1 MSRRIALRVV
11 VCVIGLVL
19 VAGAEVQAGGRDF
32 TSIAGKIINNLAS
45 IQPGEV
51 VVIRGNSDQQPLLEA
66 LVEATW
72 IAGGQ
77 PTVEV
82 VYPEA
87 DKRAF
92 MAMSIEYMKFPRW
105 YGLAQTRLVDC
116 FIDVSSIPDPTL
128 YADVPE
134 ERFEVIRNANVVLQR
149 AYQQSRYRSVS
160 IGQTGGVPTPEYAA
174 SRNIPYET
182 MKTMFWHA
190 VDTDYVALKKKAR
203 SVAAAMTSGAKVRVT
218 SGAGT
223 DITFVV
229 NDTPARINCGR
240 PDDNLV
246 ASGPMLSWLP
256 AGEAFAAVRP
266 GSANG
271 TVVVPSLD
279 FRGEVV
285 KNLRMT
291 FADGSIT
298 SLSADENSKIVTTFL
313 DATTGESKMLS
324 IFDVGV
330 NPDSKMVPGSDY
342 ASWEMAGMVSLAIG
356 NNSWA
361 GGTIESSEGLGFH
374 LPGATLTV
382 GNTVVSEKGS
392 LK

>member
-1 MSRRIALRVV
+1 MSQRPALRVV
-11 VCVIGLVL
+11 VCLCGLLL
-19 VAGAEVQAGGRDF
+19 VAGVEAQAGGPDF
-32 TSIAGKIINNLAS
+32 TSIAEKIVKDLAS

-51 VVIRGNSDQQPLLEA
+51 VVIRGSSDQQPLLEA

-87 DKRAF
+87 DKRAL

-116 FIDVSSIPDPTL
+116 FIDVSSMANPTL

-134 ERFEVIRNANVVLQR
+134 ERFEAFREAGVALQR
-149 AYQQSRYRSVS
+149 AYQQSRYRSVT

-174 SRNIPYET
+174 SRHIPFET
-182 MKTMFWHA
+182 MKTMFWDA
-190 VDTDYVALKKKAR
+190 VDTDYVALKKKAH
-203 SVAAAMTSGAKVRVT
+203 SVAATMTQGAKVRVT
-218 SGAGT
+218 SDAGT

-246 ASGPMLSWLP
+246 ASGPLLAWLP
-256 AGEAFAAVRP
+256 AGEAFAAVRA

-291 FADGSIT
+291 FANGSIA
-298 SLSADENSKIVTTFL
+298 SLSADENAKIVTTFL
-313 DATTGESKMLS
+313 DATTGDSKMLS
-324 IFDVGV
+324 IVDVGV
-330 NPDSKMVPGSDY
+330 NPDSKMLPGSSY
-342 ASWEMAGMVSLAIG
+342 ASWEMAGMVSLG
-356 NNSWA
+356 TGDNSWA
-361 GGTIESSEGLGFH
+361 GGTTESSGSLSFH

-382 GNTVVSEKGS
+382 GNTVVCEKGN